1 MCVHALLLFSELSP
15 RLGMSVC
22 IFVVCMSIVVPYTV
36 LLTVPNTSLPA
47 NATQGSYNAWP
58 VVSVYS
64 SAGLPALPWAPTPI
78 AGTCPGQGVWA

>member
-1 MCVHALLLFSELSP
+1 MQCAHTCTHNLHQAVTPDGKGL
-15 RLGMSVC
+15 
-22 IFVVCMSIVVPYTV
+22 